1 MNHLKSCIYLNFLK
15 LNSQIVFQPS
25 QWKLLCRTF
34 LWHFSFQLYKMF
46 LKFESV
52 YEILRCGTFFSKN
65 CYKVK
70 YFCSLTSSR
79 HLHGL
84 TELNRWMMLIIMWLT
99 TPRAGQNWT
108 TSCIHPREVA
118 KDIRLRFTDEIL
130 FVVAPGCFLEL
141 AHLPRSRKK
150 NHINRVFQK
159 FVPIVY
165 CILGKAFNASLGK
178 FTLIQVRNLSK

>member
-1 MNHLKSCIYLNFLK
+1 MKASLQDFPVALF
-15 LNSQIVFQPS
+15 F
-25 QWKLLCRTF
+25 
-34 LWHFSFQLYKMF
+34 FSAVQDVS
-46 LKFESV
+46 KFWVCVWSPKV
-52 YEILRCGTFFSKN
+52 WNLFFSKN

-99 TPRAGQNWT
+99 TPRAGLNWT

-118 KDIRLRFTDEIL
+118 KNIWLRFTDEIL

-150 NHINRVFQK
+150 KTIIYKGFFKSSFRLYIVFCVK
-159 FVPIVY
+159 HLM
-165 CILGKAFNASLGK
+165 IL
-178 FTLIQVRNLSK
+178 